1 MFMKL
6 HTAEVPMPPHECREK
21 RSFFRVAA
29 LSVAAGLGALSS
41 PCAASSMSAGYIQN
55 LSFGSDGYVWFSP
68 TGTRSGALPG
78 CAEPNGLW
86 IINGSTP
93 QGQVVVSALVTA
105 AARHQMIAVQGTG
118 SCDHAHETIGYIV
131 LAD

>member
-1 MFMKL
+1 MQL
-6 HTAEVPMPPHECREK
+6 REYYRN
-21 RSFFRVAA
+21 RSFLRSTAIFVMAA
-29 LSVAAGLGALSS
+29 LCILSS
-41 PCAASSMSAGYIQN
+41 PCAASGMSAGYIQN

-68 TGTRSGALPG
+68 TGTRTGSLPA
-78 CAEPNGLW
+78 CAEANGLW

-105 AARHQMIAVQGTG
+105 AAKHQMIAIQGTG

-131 LAD
+131 LVD